1 MISSAKLRRLLELN
15 RNQLLSF
22 PNVRTVG
29 IGYVMVNG
37 KRTEELG
44 IIVGVSEKLP
54 ASDLPKDGIL
64 LKYLTSDGVHWDIR
78 VDVQRVGEIRL
89 LSENDSDS

>member
-1 MISSAKLRRLLELN
+1 MIPISKLRHLLELN
-15 RNQLLSF
+15 RKQLLSF

-54 ASDLPKDGIL
+54 ESELPRDGIL
-64 LKYLTSDGVHWDIR
+64 LKYLTSDGVHWDVR

-89 LSENDSDS
+89 LSENDSDA